1 MNTVF
6 GEFPRKCLKIFAA
19 IKIASRVHI
28 VNNTLYH
35 GVDKHYHHQTTMM
48 GGFKWQAIRQSNKF
62 YSRKLKQKHDSNS
75 DR

>member
-1 MNTVF
+1 MNTLF

-28 VNNTLYH
+28 VNNISYH
-35 GVDKHYHHQTTMM
+35 KHYHHQTTMM
-48 GGFKWQAIRQSNKF
+48 GGFEWQAIRQSNKF